1 MEKSFAGKLFKGI
14 FTVFFTL
21 AIILYS
27 DKMSSA
33 AEEGLFPSAAEE
45 GGSLREYG
53 ERLPFPIYK
62 YRNIEEVWPGCRAL
76 LPNKNKKGAP
86 TRPKGRMI

>member
-1 MEKSFAGKLFKGI
+1 MPPEKAISLPPPKKALSFLPPKEGLFP
-14 FTVFFTL
+14 
-21 AIILYS
+21 
-27 DKMSSA
+27 SA